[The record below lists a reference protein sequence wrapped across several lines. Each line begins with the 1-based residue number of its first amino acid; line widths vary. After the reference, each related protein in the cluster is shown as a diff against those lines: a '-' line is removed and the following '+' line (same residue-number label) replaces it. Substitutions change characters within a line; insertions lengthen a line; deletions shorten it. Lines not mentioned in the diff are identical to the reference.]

1 VEKDVNGERKKVSV
15 LNVDETMLARTKQ
28 DRLKKEFKLW
38 VFSDPKRA
46 QRLLSIYNERFN
58 RIRPRTYNGEHLLFE
73 GLNQQFTLRPHQ
85 KNVVARIVETG
96 RALMAHEVGAGKTA
110 SMIAAGMMMKDQG
123 LIKKP
128 MYCVPNHLTEQFGQ
142 ELLRF
147 YPSKKVLIT
156 TKKDFEK
163 KNRQKFIS
171 RIATGEY

>member
-1 VEKDVNGERKKVSV
+1 ERANAYQLLEKSLNFKTISVYDQVEKDVNGERKKVSV

-96 RALMAHEVGAGKTA
+96 RTLMAHEVGAGKTA

-128 MYCVPNHLTEQFGQ
+128 MY
-142 ELLRF
+142 
-147 YPSKKVLIT
+147 
-156 TKKDFEK
+156 
-163 KNRQKFIS
+163 
-171 RIATGEY
+171 